1 MPKSRSEKERE
12 WAEAQKREW
21 EDFLPKLAALKSF
34 EDAKLLVN
42 QAPRPDSAGRKY
54 YSNLG
59 FFLQAFSVPRGS
71 NQTERLHYIQF
82 IQRLDEAGMLK
93 LNAAEDI
100 IKNLRNSLD
109 EHLHT

>member
-1 MPKSRSEKERE
+1 MPKSRSEKEKE

-21 EDFLPKLAALKSF
+21 EDLPPKLAVLKSF

-42 QAPRPDSAGRKY
+42 QSPRPDAAGRKY

-71 NQTERLHYIQF
+71 NQTERLYYIQF

-93 LNAAEDI
+93 PNAAEDI
-100 IKNLRNSLD
+100 IKTLRNSLD
-109 EHLHT
+109 EQL